1 MFLVFF
7 LILILFAKQEATK
20 LDNNTETTREEG
32 GRGGEKEEATE
43 TTITMKNEE
52 ATKAEANRITEANRN
67 KNETRKENETKE
79 EIKASNK
86 TEAKN
91 KTKDEAEA
99 KVIKSARQEE
109 STTTL
114 DDLNEEEYISAST
127 ITTSS
132 SSNTSTDRC
141 LHVDCPIVFPDCPS
155 DSVPILSFTPT
166 TDNSS
171 LAEDNC
177 CSLTRVECK
186 CDSQK
191 CLVPICPE
199 GTELTFTHN
208 GSDKPGHCCDQF
220 ECRLNEPN
228 CQNVHCPDTSSIIL
242 DPYSPDGHTCPDDS
256 YRPKPYIPTGG
267 CCPII
272 SQCQCKLSICEPALC
287 LPEQQL
293 LILERGRGEP
303 GQCCD
308 KFKCV
313 NEGDEIEGLFLESS
327 SNSGCRYGGH
337 IYAKGEHWH
346 AAPCQ
351 ECECS
356 SAGVALCKRMEC
368 PALSPDCQWVGLSQG
383 ECCPVCLGCTD
394 DNGKNY
400 LPGSNWERDGC
411 TNCTCG
417 GSEENFDDD
426 DFHWQ
431 CQKYICQTDC
441 EEPKP
446 AGSNE
451 CCPICEDGPT
461 IAFESSFSSSSSC
474 PSLSNCE
481 LLCQYGLNQNNF
493 TGCFECKCAGDGENN
508 NVEIEEENK
517 QQQQQYDSINIT
529 TSCEPVTKENC
540 LYNDHAYS
548 VGENF
553 QVVFKMYFLFC
564 LFIVFLVVFFV
575 FIFIVFSC
583 FKFVYFVFFFFLIQV
598 YLFCVFLCFNS
609 SLFILRFSMFYLF
622 CVFLCFMCFNRILFL
637 CFFVLIQVYFYITT
651 LIIFLYFQDGPFRNC
666 SCLLGGMLKCV
677 EIHCPPCSS
686 LSLPIISTTDKIQN
700 NQQIETTGMNWC
712 LQLCL
717 QQQKLTENN
726 KEQQQQQQ
734 LVAFERGNEQTLL
747 FENLQQQND
756 STTTTKGINNNN
768 NKHLPHHQQQ
778 QTWPQPHWLFIV
790 AALIVGIPAFALL
803 LLFAIYLL
811 LAVLFNSKY
820 RKCGK
825 QRNIEQSM
833 LPITNDNNQN
843 NNNNKW
849 HIFQLI
855 PKHFTKEKQQQKQN
869 KNISKNVSSSN
880 NTNNNDALVVKVSLL
895 GINKNKEEE
904 KNEEEK

>member
-20 LDNNTETTREEG
+20 LDNNTETIREE
-32 GRGGEKEEATE
+32 GGEKEEATE

-52 ATKAEANRITEANRN
+52 ATKTEANRIIEANKN
-67 KNETRKENETKE
+67 KNEAKKENETKD
-79 EIKASNK
+79 EIEASNK

-91 KTKDEAEA
+91 KTKDEAETKNEAEA
-99 KVIKSARQEE
+99 KVEAETKNEAETKVTKSVRQEE

-114 DDLNEEEYISAST
+114 DDVNEEEYISAST
-127 ITTSS
+127 IATSS

-141 LHVDCPIVFPDCPS
+141 LHVDCPILFPDCPS

-208 GSDKPGHCCDQF
+208 GSDKPGQCCDQF
-220 ECRLNEPN
+220 ECRLNEPS

-242 DPYSPDGHTCPDDS
+242 DLYSPDGHTCPDDS

-267 CCPII
+267 CCSIV
-272 SQCQCKLSICEPALC
+272 SQCQCKLSICEP
-287 LPEQQL
+287 QL

-368 PALSPDCQWVGLSQG
+368 PALSQ
-383 ECCPVCLGCTD
+383 
-394 DNGKNY
+394 
-400 LPGSNWERDGC
+400 
-411 TNCTCG
+411 
-417 GSEENFDDD
+417 
-426 DFHWQ
+426 
-431 CQKYICQTDC
+431 
-441 EEPKP
+441 
-446 AGSNE
+446 
-451 CCPICEDGPT
+451 
-461 IAFESSFSSSSSC
+461 SSFSSSSSC
-474 PSLSNCE
+474 PSLSNCD

-493 TGCFECKCAGDGENN
+493 TGCFECKCAGDGGENN
-508 NVEIEEENK
+508 NVVEIEEEEK
-517 QQQQQYDSINIT
+517 QQQQQEDPINIT
-529 TSCEPVTKENC
+529 TNCETVAKENC

-548 VGENF
+548 VGEN
-553 QVVFKMYFLFC
+553 
-564 LFIVFLVVFFV
+564 
-575 FIFIVFSC
+575 
-583 FKFVYFVFFFFLIQV
+583 
-598 YLFCVFLCFNS
+598 
-609 SLFILRFSMFYLF
+609 
-622 CVFLCFMCFNRILFL
+622 
-637 CFFVLIQVYFYITT
+637 
-651 LIIFLYFQDGPFRNC
+651 FQDGPFRNC

-686 LSLPIISTTDKIQN
+686 LSLPVISTTAKFEN
-700 NQQIETTGMNWC
+700 NQQIETTTGMNWC

-717 QQQKLTENN
+717 QQQRLTENN

-734 LVAFERGNEQTLL
+734 QQLVAFERGSEETLL
-747 FENLQQQND
+747 FENLQQQNN
-756 STTTTKGINNNN
+756 STTIKGINNNN
-768 NKHLPHHQQQ
+768 NKHLPHHHQQQQQ

-833 LPITNDNNQN
+833 LPITNNNNQ

-855 PKHFTKEKQQQKQN
+855 PKHFTK
-869 KNISKNVSSSN
+869 
-880 NTNNNDALVVKVSLL
+880 
-895 GINKNKEEE
+895 
-904 KNEEEK
+904 

>member
-20 LDNNTETTREEG
+20 FDNNTETTREEG
-32 GRGGEKEEATE
+32 GRGGEEATE
-43 TTITMKNEE
+43 TTMKNEE
-52 ATKAEANRITEANRN
+52 ATKAETNRITEAKIIIEANRN

-79 EIKASNK
+79 EIEASNK

-91 KTKDEAEA
+91 KTKNEAEA
-99 KVIKSARQEE
+99 NVLKSARQEE
-109 STTTL
+109 LTTL
-114 DDLNEEEYISAST
+114 DDSNDEISSST

-132 SSNTSTDRC
+132 TSNTSTDRC

-208 GSDKPGHCCDQF
+208 GSDKPGQCCDQF

-228 CQNVHCPDTSSIIL
+228 CQNVHCPDISSIIL

-417 GSEENFDDD
+417 GSEENFVDD

-461 IAFESSFSSSSSC
+461 IALESSFSSSSSC

-493 TGCFECKCAGDGENN
+493 TGCFECKCAGEGENN

-517 QQQQQYDSINIT
+517 QQQQQDSINIT
-529 TSCEPVTKENC
+529 TNCEPVTKENC

-548 VGENF
+548 IGEN
-553 QVVFKMYFLFC
+553 
-564 LFIVFLVVFFV
+564 
-575 FIFIVFSC
+575 
-583 FKFVYFVFFFFLIQV
+583 
-598 YLFCVFLCFNS
+598 
-609 SLFILRFSMFYLF
+609 
-622 CVFLCFMCFNRILFL
+622 
-637 CFFVLIQVYFYITT
+637 
-651 LIIFLYFQDGPFRNC
+651 FQDGPFRNC

-686 LSLPIISTTDKIQN
+686 LSLPIISTTDKIEN

-717 QQQKLTENN
+717 QQQKQTENN
-726 KEQQQQQQ
+726 KEQQQQQQQ
-734 LVAFERGNEQTLL
+734 LVAFERGSEETLL
-747 FENLQQQND
+747 FENLQQQSN

-768 NKHLPHHQQQ
+768 NKHLPHHQQQQ

-833 LPITNDNNQN
+833 LPITNNNNQ

-869 KNISKNVSSSN
+869 KNISSSN
-880 NTNNNDALVVKVSLL
+880 NSNNEALVVKVSLL

-904 KNEEEK
+904 KK